1 MSAGTKLQRL
11 AHQHAPTPLIK
22 LRVALAAVW
31 LVYDCI
37 DLCLSKTATQFIEP
51 SPALR
56 LKFILLQAILII
68 SQWCI
73 VRGKKP
79 QQMCAVAAAARL
91 MEYSLFHLNDFGYDF
106 IMLLLCCT
114 VPTDVSTKNNAA
126 WHRSLQPLFVLQTAY
141 LYFATALLKLGPT
154 WLGGGDLFVRQMYML
169 HVQAWPYPELY
180 SQCVSSMACNQILA
194 LSGVTSEFLLSAAL
208 LCWALLPRTQRI
220 AKYIAIGVCCAIH
233 GFAAIS
239 DNVWFFGLSMVLQV
253 ACLTSYPS
261 QRTQQPSKIM
271 PHTPTP
277 H

>member
-1 MSAGTKLQRL
+1 MSALSDLLRRAYL
-11 AHQHAPTPLIK
+11 HAPTPLVK

-37 DLCLSKTATQFIEP
+37 DLCFSKTATQFIEP
-51 SPALR
+51 SASLR
-56 LKFILLQAILII
+56 LSFILLQTILIL

-79 QQMCAVAAAARL
+79 QQMCAVAAAARF

-114 VPTDVSTKNNAA
+114 VPHDESSEESAA
-126 WHRSLQPLFVLQTAY
+126 WHGRLQPLFVLQTAY

-154 WLGGGDLFVRQMYML
+154 WLRGGDLFVRQMYML
-169 HVQAWPYPELY
+169 HVQSWPYPAPY
-180 SQCVSSMACNQILA
+180 ARCVSSLDCNQILA
-194 LSGVTSEFLLSAAL
+194 LSGVASEFILSAAL

-220 AKYIAIGVCCAIH
+220 AQYIAVAVCCAIH

-239 DNVWFFGLSMVLQV
+239 DNVWFFGVSMVLQV
-253 ACLTSYPS
+253 ACLTTTTSKV
-261 QRTQQPSKIM
+261 QMQQPGLAIRVHKKV
-271 PHTPTP
+271 
-277 H
+277 